1 MPGIY
6 FVAPRRCTL
15 TSQAEECAYSSRF
28 IAQIVADTCG
38 FDRCK
43 APNIGELWPNDV
55 RVDQSELALETY
67 RGVPFSAIKCHSFS
81 DVTMQMDYQAKP
93 ELRVEH
99 IPL

>member
-6 FVAPRRCTL
+6 FVAPRRCRL

-28 IAQIVADTCG
+28 IARMVPDTGG
-38 FDRCK
+38 FYRCK
-43 APNIGELWPNDV
+43 TPNIGDLGPTDV
-55 RVDQSELALETY
+55 RVDQGELALETFP
-67 RGVPFSAIKCHSFS
+67 GVPISAKKCHSFS

>member
-1 MPGIY
+1 MPGNY

-15 TSQAEECAYSSRF
+15 TSRAQEWACSSRF
-28 IAQIVADTCG
+28 IGQMVPDTGG

-43 APNIGELWPNDV
+43 APNIGDLWPNDV

-81 DVTMQMDYQAKP
+81 DVTIEMDYQAKP

>member
-15 TSQAEECAYSSRF
+15 TSQAQECAYSSRF
-28 IAQIVADTCG
+28 IGQMVPHTGG

-43 APNIGELWPNDV
+43 APNIGDLRPSDV
-55 RVDQSELALETY
+55 RVDQGELALETFP
-67 RGVPFSAIKCHSFS
+67 GVPFSAIKWHSFS